1 MHYIVNIYNQC
12 YRLKA
17 IFKKCDF
24 SLDLKMFKVGA
35 ALSSCDREFHAA
47 GPAYE
52 KASFSVTRL
61 GITVVNWM
69 REEYITTQLWY
80 ATTP

>member
-1 MHYIVNIYNQC
+1 
-12 YRLKA
+12 
-17 IFKKCDF
+17 
-24 SLDLKMFKVGA
+24 MFKVGA